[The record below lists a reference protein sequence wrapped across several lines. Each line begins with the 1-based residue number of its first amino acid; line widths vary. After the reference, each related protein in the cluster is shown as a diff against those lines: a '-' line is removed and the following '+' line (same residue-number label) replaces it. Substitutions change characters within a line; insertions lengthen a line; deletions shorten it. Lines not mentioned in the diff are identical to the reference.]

1 MKKKEKESYWAGY
14 KAGLVAGMLK
24 AVKIIKETKT

>member
-1 MKKKEKESYWAGY
+1 MKKKEKEAYLAGY

-24 AVKIIKETKT
+24 AVKIIKEMKT